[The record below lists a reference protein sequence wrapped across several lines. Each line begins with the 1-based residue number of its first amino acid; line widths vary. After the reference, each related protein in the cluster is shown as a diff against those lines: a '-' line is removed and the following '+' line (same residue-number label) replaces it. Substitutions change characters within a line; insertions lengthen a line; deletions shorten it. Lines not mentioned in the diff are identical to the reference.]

1 MAVALSCAQT
11 EPVRARAHRK
21 RAMATEIAEVTV
33 DVKPDTKLV
42 PVVPE
47 HTAHEPIFD
56 FSSSDCCEYGM
67 CDLGPIGVGV
77 ISVLLCNV
85 FGLVGAVFWHHS
97 KFMVARYLMLG
108 AVCYGVVQICLFL
121 FLLITFLDES
131 GVSVVLVIPAFVSAM
146 FLKPY
151 AIALR
156 RLK

>member
-1 MAVALSCAQT
+1 
-11 EPVRARAHRK
+11 
-21 RAMATEIAEVTV
+21 
-33 DVKPDTKLV
+33 
-42 PVVPE
+42 
-47 HTAHEPIFD
+47 
-56 FSSSDCCEYGM
+56 
-67 CDLGPIGVGV
+67 
-77 ISVLLCNV
+77 
-85 FGLVGAVFWHHS
+85 
-97 KFMVARYLMLG
+97 MVARYLMLG